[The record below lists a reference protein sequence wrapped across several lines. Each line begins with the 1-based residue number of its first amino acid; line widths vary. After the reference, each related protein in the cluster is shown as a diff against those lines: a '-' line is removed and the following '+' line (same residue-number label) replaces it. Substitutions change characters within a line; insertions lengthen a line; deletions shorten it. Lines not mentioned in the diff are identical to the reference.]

1 MHCLDKVTDHQT
13 QIPKEAVIYLSLEHP
28 NIARLFDVYEDEEQ
42 ALSFVMKFEN
52 QPFKT
57 QLLNTHAQGAKI
69 FWHSAT
75 SYHHISIRPSF
86 RKGSQDKIGATM
98 ECRTWQNFRKA
109 IGPPKCETT
118 NLLYVCLYMY
128 RICCEGSRHFTATA
142 FVPILLLDNTVIDA
156 LLGPTIAL

>member
-1 MHCLDKVTDHQT
+1 MLKDEPGKVGQAEECCFTSFIGDHEAVELVGLTGLSQYRVIYRISSSLLECT
-13 QIPKEAVIYLSLEHP
+13 AWTKSQIIRHKFPKEAVIYLSLEHP

-75 SYHHISIRPSF
+75 SYHHISIRP
-86 RKGSQDKIGATM
+86 R
-98 ECRTWQNFRKA
+98 
-109 IGPPKCETT
+109 
-118 NLLYVCLYMY
+118 
-128 RICCEGSRHFTATA
+128 
-142 FVPILLLDNTVIDA
+142 
-156 LLGPTIAL
+156 